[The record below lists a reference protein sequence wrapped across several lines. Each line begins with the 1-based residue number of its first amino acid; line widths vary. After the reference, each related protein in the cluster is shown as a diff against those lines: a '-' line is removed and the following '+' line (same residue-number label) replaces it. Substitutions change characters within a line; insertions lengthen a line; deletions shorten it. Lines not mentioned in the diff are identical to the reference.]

1 MNQKMTIEQL
11 VPNGLLISRK
21 WLIEKGFSET
31 RVDHLVRAGKLTVV
45 GKGVYRKPGQALKWQ
60 AVVVS
65 LQSRNMGSLDLTVGG
80 LTALEIQGLGHYLKL
95 GSERTV
101 DLYGRS
107 SLPKWVEPL
116 CHEIQFR
123 YFKEKLFSEE
133 KALPL
138 VEITATKTSVT
149 GSNNLLAKAWR
160 SVDWGS
166 WDWPLTIS
174 TPELAILEVL
184 EGVPGKI
191 SFEDCDLLFEGLA
204 SLSPRRL
211 IMLLGRC
218 KSVKVKRLF
227 FWYAERH
234 QHSWLS
240 SLDPQ
245 EFDLGSGKRVL
256 AEKGKLNK
264 KYLITVPGS
273 MHGSK

>member
-1 MNQKMTIEQL
+1 MTIEKL
-11 VPNGLLISRK
+11 VPNGLIISRT
-21 WLIEKGFSET
+21 WLIGKGFSEA
-31 RVDHLVRAGKLTVV
+31 RVDHLVRAEKLTVV

-60 AVVVS
+60 AVVLS

-107 SLPKWVEPL
+107 SLPKWLKSL
-116 CHEIQFR
+116 CHEVQFR
-123 YFKEKLFSEE
+123 HFKEKLFSEE
-133 KALPL
+133 KPLPL
-138 VEITATKTSVT
+138 VEVTATKTSVS
-149 GSNNLLAKAWR
+149 GSNKPLSKAWR
-160 SVDWGS
+160 RVNWGS

-174 TPELAILEVL
+174 TPELAILEIL
-184 EGVPGKI
+184 EGVPGKT

-211 IMLLGRC
+211 KMLMGYC

-240 SLDPQ
+240 SIDPQ

-264 KYLITVPGS
+264 KYLITVPRS

>member
-21 WLIEKGFSET
+21 WLIGQGFSEA
-31 RVDHLVRAGKLTVV
+31 RVDHLVRAEKLTVV

-107 SLPKWVEPL
+107 SLPKWVKPL
-116 CHEIQFR
+116 YHEVQFR
-123 YFKEKLFSEE
+123 HFKEKLFSEE

-138 VEITATKTSVT
+138 VEVTATKTSVVE
-149 GSNNLLAKAWR
+149 SNKPLAKAWR
-160 SVDWGS
+160 SVSWGS

-191 SFEDCDLLFEGLA
+191 SFEDCDSLFEGLA

-211 IMLLGRC
+211 KLLLGHC

>member
-1 MNQKMTIEQL
+1 MNQKMTIEKL

-21 WLIEKGFSET
+21 WLIEKGFTET
-31 RVDHLVRAGKLTVV
+31 RIDHLVRAKKLTVV
-45 GKGVYRKPGQALKWQ
+45 GKGVYRKSGQALKWQ

-107 SLPKWVEPL
+107 RLPKWVKPL
-116 CHEIQFR
+116 CHGFQFR
-123 YFKEKLFSEE
+123 HFKEKLFSEE

-138 VEITATKTSVT
+138 VEVTAAKTT
-149 GSNNLLAKAWR
+149 IAGSNKPMAKAWR
-160 SVDWGS
+160 SLNWGS

-184 EGVPGKI
+184 EGVPGEI
-191 SFEDCDLLFEGLA
+191 SFEDCDLIFEGLA

-211 IMLLGRC
+211 RMLLGHC
-218 KSVKVKRLF
+218 KSVKAKRLF
-227 FWYAERH
+227 FWYADRH
-234 QHSWLS
+234 QHSWQK
-240 SLDPQ
+240 SLDQ
-245 EFDLGSGKRVL
+245 HDFDLGSGKRVL
-256 AEKGKLNK
+256 AEKGKLDK
-264 KYLITVPGS
+264 KYLITVPGN

>member
-1 MNQKMTIEQL
+1 LNQKMTTEQL

-21 WLIEKGFSET
+21 WLIGKGFSET
-31 RVDHLVRAGKLTVV
+31 RVDHLVRAEKLTVV

-123 YFKEKLFSEE
+123 HFKEKLLSEE

-149 GSNNLLAKAWR
+149 GSNNFLAKAWR